1 MSTRNSEGDD
11 SLFLSFVSEIKSRAK
26 FHKKCSDGSIILNGN
41 DIAGQKR
48 MTQALAVEHFFA
60 ILPTCN
66 HDLSLAS
73 RETRAYL
80 SRENCLHLWDEVRAS
95 IQVRVSQKTGNHAA
109 TSTPVDTDDSE
120 DNDRS
125 H

>member
-48 MTQALAVEHFFA
+48 MTQALAVEHFSLFCRHVTTICHLQA
-60 ILPTCN
+60 EKLGRTCPE
-66 HDLSLAS
+66 
-73 RETRAYL
+73 RTVCTCGTRYEHL
-80 SRENCLHLWDEVRAS
+80 SRFA
-95 IQVRVSQKTGNHAA
+95 
-109 TSTPVDTDDSE
+109 
-120 DNDRS
+120 
-125 H
+125 